1 LPSPADALY
10 LTLEAP
16 PADGSMRHP
25 WISVAVKA
33 AITLALIG
41 WLLHRI
47 DLAPIMARLG
57 QLDGALILAA
67 VAVMMAQLL
76 LTGWRWKAIA
86 AIIGAPIERALAI
99 RLTLIGQFFNQTLPS
114 AIGGDAVRAW
124 LASREGIPLGKAISG
139 VFADRLVALL
149 LLVAIVGATLPA
161 FHARVPEPGLRTASI
176 VLVAATVLGVAVLIA
191 CGAQV
196 AALLRRYRWTQPLA
210 ELAHDL
216 RAVLTAIPAG
226 MPVIA
231 MAIVVHLGVIAS
243 VWLAAQALALDVG
256 LLDCLVLVP
265 PIVLVT
271 TLPISIA
278 GWGVRESATVLG
290 FGFIGVAAADALA
303 LSVVFGLVQ
312 IAIGLPGGLV
322 WLTQKRRDGGALQ
335 KSTQRPPRSQS
346 P

>member
-1 LPSPADALY
+1 
-10 LTLEAP
+10 
-16 PADGSMRHP
+16 MRHP
-25 WISVAVKA
+25 WISVAIKA

-47 DLAPIMARLG
+47 DLAPMMARFG
-57 QLDGALILAA
+57 RLDAALTIAA

-76 LTGWRWKAIA
+76 LTGWRWMTIA
-86 AIIGAPIERALAI
+86 AIIGAPVERALAL

-124 LASREGIPLGKAISG
+124 LASREGVPLGKAISG

-161 FHARVPEPGLRTASI
+161 FYARVPDAGLRTAS
-176 VLVAATVLGVAVLIA
+176 VALVAATALGVAALVA
-191 CGAQV
+191 VGPWV
-196 AALLRRYRWTQPLA
+196 AALLQRHRWTRPLA
-210 ELAHDL
+210 DLANDL
-216 RAVLTAIPAG
+216 RAVLTAAPESAL
-226 MPVIA
+226 VIV

-243 VWLAAQALALDVG
+243 VWLAARALALDVS

-312 IAIGLPGGLV
+312 IVIGLPGGIV
-322 WLTQKRRDGGALQ
+322 WLAQKRRDGGALQ

>member
-1 LPSPADALY
+1 
-10 LTLEAP
+10 
-16 PADGSMRHP
+16 MRHP
-25 WISVAVKA
+25 WVSVVIKA
-33 AITLALIG
+33 AVTLVLIG

-47 DLAPIMARLG
+47 DLAPMMARFAR
-57 QLDGALILAA
+57 LDAALAFAA
-67 VAVMMAQLL
+67 IAVMMAQLL
-76 LTGWRWKAIA
+76 LTGWRWMTIS
-86 AIIGAPIERALAI
+86 AIIGAPIERMLAL

-161 FHARVPEPGLRTASI
+161 FLARIPDTGLRTASI
-176 VLVAATVLGVAVLIA
+176 VLVAATALGVAALIA
-191 CGAQV
+191 LGPQV
-196 AALLRRYRWTQPLA
+196 TALLRRHRWTRPLA
-210 ELAHDL
+210 DLANDL
-216 RAVLTAIPAG
+216 RAALITGPASAL
-226 MPVIA
+226 VIV

-243 VWLAAQALALDVG
+243 VWLAARALALDVG

-290 FGFIGVAAADALA
+290 FGFIGVGPADALA

-312 IAIGLPGGLV
+312 IAIGLPGGIV
-322 WLTQKRRDGGALQ
+322 WLMQKRRDGGALQ

>member
-1 LPSPADALY
+1 
-10 LTLEAP
+10 
-16 PADGSMRHP
+16 MRHP
-25 WISVAVKA
+25 WISVAIKA

-47 DLAPIMARLG
+47 DLAPVMARFG
-57 QLDGALILAA
+57 QLDAAFAIAA

-76 LTGWRWKAIA
+76 LTGWRWMTIA
-86 AIIGAPIERALAI
+86 AIIGAPVERALAL

-124 LASREGIPLGKAISG
+124 LASREGVPLGKAISG

-149 LLVAIVGATLPA
+149 LLVAIVGVTLPA
-161 FHARVPEPGLRTASI
+161 FYARVPDAGLRTASI
-176 VLVAATVLGVAVLIA
+176 VLVAATAV
-191 CGAQV
+191 GV
-196 AALLRRYRWTQPLA
+196 AALITLGPSVTALLQRHRWTRPLA
-210 ELAHDL
+210 DLANDL
-216 RAVLTAIPAG
+216 RAVLIAVPAG
-226 MPVIA
+226 ALVIA

-243 VWLAAQALALDVG
+243 VWLVARALALDVG

-312 IAIGLPGGLV
+312 IAIGLPGGIV
-322 WLTQKRRDGGALQ
+322 WLTQKRRSGALQ
-335 KSTQRPPRSQS
+335 KSTQRPSRSQS

>member
-1 LPSPADALY
+1 
-10 LTLEAP
+10 
-16 PADGSMRHP
+16 MRHP
-25 WISVAVKA
+25 WISVAIKA
-33 AITLALIG
+33 AITLALMG

-47 DLAPIMARLG
+47 DLAPVMARFG
-57 QLDGALILAA
+57 QLDAAFAIAA

-76 LTGWRWKAIA
+76 LTGWRWMTIA
-86 AIIGAPIERALAI
+86 AIIGAPVERARAL

-124 LASREGIPLGKAISG
+124 LASREGVPLGKAISG

-161 FHARVPEPGLRTASI
+161 FYARVPDAGLRTASI
-176 VLVAATVLGVAVLIA
+176 VLVAATAAG
-191 CGAQV
+191 V
-196 AALLRRYRWTQPLA
+196 AALITLGPSVTALLQRHRWTRPLA
-210 ELAHDL
+210 DLANDL
-216 RAVLTAIPAG
+216 RAVLIAVPAG
-226 MPVIA
+226 ALVIA

-243 VWLAAQALALDVG
+243 VWLVARALALDVS

-312 IAIGLPGGLV
+312 IVIGLPGGIV
-322 WLTQKRRDGGALQ
+322 WLTQKRRGGALQ

>member
-1 LPSPADALY
+1 
-10 LTLEAP
+10 
-16 PADGSMRHP
+16 MRHP
-25 WISVAVKA
+25 WISVAIKA
-33 AITLALIG
+33 AVTLALIG

-47 DLAPIMARLG
+47 DLAPMMARFG
-57 QLDGALILAA
+57 RLDMALTLAA
-67 VAVMMAQLL
+67 IGVMMAQLL
-76 LTGWRWKAIA
+76 LTGWRWITIS
-86 AIIGAPIERALAI
+86 AIIGAPLDRALAL

-124 LASREGIPLGKAISG
+124 LASREGVPLGKAISG

-161 FHARVPEPGLRTASI
+161 FYARVADAGLRTAS
-176 VLVAATVLGVAVLIA
+176 VVMVAATAIGVAALIA
-191 CGAQV
+191 LGPQA
-196 AALLRRYRWTQPLA
+196 AALLRRHRWTRPLA
-210 ELAHDL
+210 DLANDL
-216 RAVLTAIPAG
+216 RAVLIAVPAG
-226 MPVIA
+226 VLVIV

-243 VWLAAQALALDVG
+243 VWLVARALALDVG

-290 FGFIGVAAADALA
+290 FGFIGVVPADALA

-312 IAIGLPGGLV
+312 IAIGLPGGIA
-322 WLTQKRRDGGALQ
+322 WLTQKRRDSGALQ